1 MNILI
6 VDDLPENRKFL
17 QSLLEGYGQCD
28 MASNGQEALD
38 LFEAA
43 ITDDDPYDLVLLDIM
58 MPGMDGQEVLLKTRF
73 MEKEYGIRDE
83 DESVIIMVTA
93 LQSPRHVLE
102 AFFKGGCTDYTEKP
116 VSRNNLFKKLREY
129 NLLGQL

>member
-129 NLLGQL
+129 NL